1 MKKFLVLFLMLMLTI
16 TIAGCTKEEEYSAID
31 EYNKDSIVYEKE
43 DGTLQILIRDTE
55 RRVIEVIK
63 AAYKNDKLIR
73 VTYTINEEN
82 ETILDED
89 SKELSNLD
97 PISIDTEGLTLI
109 ASYEDD
115 TLEERFVNLQKRY
128 VKEYIEELKG
138 IYNDYTFEVTY
149 E

>member
-16 TIAGCTKEEEYSAID
+16 TIAGCTKEEEYNAID

-63 AAYKNDKLIR
+63 ATYKKDKLIR

-97 PISIDTEGLTLI
+97 PVSIDTEGLTLI

-138 IYNDYTFEVTY
+138 IYSDYTFEVTY

>member
-63 AAYKNDKLIR
+63 ATYKNDKLIR

-97 PISIDTEGLTLI
+97 PVSIDTEGLTLI
-109 ASYEDD
+109 ALYEDD